1 MQLPYMENK
10 EEHIAEILLLT
21 ENNSE
26 NIEQKKDY
34 LQKIWKTRQHLLKI
48 KPQTQDQ
55 TQD

>member
-1 MQLPYMENK
+1 MQQPYKENK

-26 NIEQKKDY
+26 NIQQKKDY
-34 LQKIWKTRQHLLKI
+34 LQKIWKTRQHLQKI
-48 KPQTQDQ
+48 KPQTQHQ